1 MKRQHLVLLVLLAVV
16 LPSLYA
22 CYVPVSTVTTKVV
35 EVADLSSGSSG
46 WSLPQQ
52 ETAGAN
58 LRIAVFTYEDP
69 DSTGLGEALATLMS
83 HQILLKS
90 RVPSIGMLHYIDG
103 LSPTP
108 STSLSY
114 FDKVEKI
121 TYDQRVTLAAW
132 GVVRRSGERVVI
144 DTYVQFPPWT
154 VQKPFAWSVELP
166 ASMGGGAL
174 QMHLRPDRILVQ
186 RYEVS
191 MQVSEA
197 VHAMA
202 RGINESRGR
211 PQDNAALEGARPQVR
226 YWTYQ
231 LNELVPIGV
240 RTRDSTGG
248 GAVGHC
254 PKACTPLLDAAGF
267 IAGLLNFIESREIP
281 TVTDSLGLDTWAV
294 RDQLSAVK
302 ELDTNPAMV
311 LQVVSGWLAGAQ
323 TDATAVLPGGAA
335 FANLRALAK
344 VTDALQAEAREP
356 WRGGIAPTQVRDIAF
371 ELAQATLIDPR
382 NLDVLH
388 NLALLFQYAGEASR
402 ARLARELA
410 AKVETER
417 EVEPETAPR

>member
-1 MKRQHLVLLVLLAVV
+1 MKRQRLVLLVLLTAV

-22 CYVPVSTVTTKVV
+22 CYVQVSTVTTKVV
-35 EVADLSSGSSG
+35 EVADLSSGSSS

-52 ETAGAN
+52 EMAGAK

-69 DSTGLGEALATLMS
+69 DSTELGEALATLMS

-132 GVVRRSGERVVI
+132 GVVRRSGEQVVI

-154 VQKPFAWSVELP
+154 IQKPFAWSVELP

-186 RYEVS
+186 RHEVS

-202 RGINESRGR
+202 RSINESRGR
-211 PQDNAALEGARPQVR
+211 PQDDAALEGARPQVR

-231 LNELVPIGV
+231 LNELVPN
-240 RTRDSTGG
+240 STGV

-254 PKACTPLLDAAGF
+254 TEACAPLLDAAGF

-281 TVTDSLGLDTWAV
+281 TVTDSLELDTWVV

-302 ELDTNPAMV
+302 ELDTNPATV
-311 LQVVSGWLAGAQ
+311 LQVVSGWLEGAQ
-323 TDATAVLPGGAA
+323 TDATTVLPGGAA

-344 VTDALQAEAREP
+344 VTDALQAAAREP

-410 AKVETER
+410 AQVEAER
-417 EVEPETAPR
+417 GVEPETAPR